1 MKLKDFIIPAIDI
14 KGGKVVRLLKGDFTK
29 DKVYSESP
37 RDMAELF
44 QELGFR
50 RLHVV
55 DLDGSL
61 EGVPVNIQS
70 IKAIRSV
77 FSGKIQVGGGIRDL
91 RTCSVLY
98 EEGIDLLVVG
108 TVAVKEPELFEG
120 MVLSFPHRIILALDS
135 KGGKVATSGWTQESS
150 LKPEDVAKSYDH
162 LPLWGYLYT
171 NVDKD
176 GTLEGVDVEIYKEIK
191 RFVSKPLIAS
201 GGVSS
206 IEDVKKLMGIVEGV
220 VVGKAIYEGRIN
232 IREL

>member
-14 KGGKVVRLLKGDFTK
+14 KDGKVVRLLKGDFRK

-44 QELGFR
+44 QELGFK

-61 EGVPVNIQS
+61 EGVPVNLQS
-70 IKAIRSV
+70 IKTIRSV
-77 FSGKIQVGGGIRDL
+77 FSGKVQVGGGIRGL
-91 RTCSVLY
+91 KTCRVLY
-98 EEGIDLLVVG
+98 DEGIDLLVVG
-108 TVAVKEPELFEG
+108 TVAVKDPELFEQ
-120 MVLSFPHRIILALDS
+120 MAQSFPHRIILALDS
-135 KGGKVATSGWTQESS
+135 RGGKVATSGWTQESS
-150 LKPEDVAKSYDH
+150 LRPEEVAKRYDS
-162 LPLWGYLYT
+162 LPIWGYLYT
-171 NVDKD
+171 NVDRD
-176 GTLEGVDVEIYKEIK
+176 GTLEGVDVEIYRDVK

-201 GGVSS
+201 GGVSD
-206 IEDVKKLMGIVEGV
+206 IEDVKKLIGVVEGV